1 MGGLGAIFF
10 SAKAIV
16 AKLMYQHGVDGVTV
30 IALRMLVSLPI
41 FLLILAWTW
50 RQGPRLRR
58 REFVQI
64 GLLGSVG
71 YYGSSTLDFVGLE
84 YVSAGLERQILFLV
98 PTLTVLLGLL
108 LYRRP
113 VGGRQLLSMALA
125 YAGIVLVFWHDTQL
139 GGRNVVLGSALVFG
153 AALLY
158 AIYLLLSAQ
167 LVIRVGALRLVALAM
182 VASSFASLLQFAL
195 LRPFPALFEQTVPVW
210 TLSAVMATL
219 CTVLPV
225 FLTMFAVARIGAE
238 TTSQASMLGPVATLF
253 LAWWLLAEPITGLQI
268 GGTLLVLAGIWLLS
282 TLKGR

>member
-16 AKLMYQHGVDGVTV
+16 AKLLYQHGIDGVTV

-41 FLLILAWTW
+41 FLVILAWTW
-50 RQGPRLRR
+50 RRGPRLRP

-71 YYGSSTLDFVGLE
+71 YYGSSTLDFIGLE

-98 PTLTVLLGLL
+98 PTLTVLLGVL

-113 VGGRQLLSMALA
+113 VGRKQLLSMGLA
-125 YAGIVLVFWHDTQL
+125 YAGIVLVFWHDAQL
-139 GGRNVVLGSALVFG
+139 GGRNVVLGAALVFG
-153 AALLY
+153 AAFLY
-158 AIYLLLSAQ
+158 AVYLLLSAQ
-167 LVIRVGALRLVALAM
+167 LVVRVGALRLVALAM
-182 VASSFASLLQFAL
+182 AFSSFASLLQFAL
-195 LRPFPALFEQTVPVW
+195 LRPFPGLFAQTLPVW
-210 TLSAVMATL
+210 TLALVMATV

-238 TTSQASMLGPVATLF
+238 TTSQASMLGPVSTLF

-268 GGTLLVLAGIWLLS
+268 GGTLLVLVGIWLLS